1 MKIKLL
7 IAFMVLALVSC
18 SKDDDSASDNSGNGE
33 KKLNRIIQTD
43 FNENGSVKMTSQI
56 QFDDN
61 NKALSNLE
69 YDGDGVLS
77 TKRDFT
83 YNKSGQVETM
93 MYYTAATGIE
103 IPNYSHT
110 VTYKGDGRVE
120 SVSDSFISNGAAATS
135 SMDYVYN
142 ENSTIVMTRNF
153 SFGGAAITTFYLDTA
168 GSVYKKTDSAGTTE
182 QLIYAGKDV
191 QKYSTEMFSSTF
203 AYDNEHTPKGQQ
215 NNVVLN
221 QYNGNV
227 QNTLLLGGFTSFNLG
242 NTKYVM
248 QRTDNA
254 ADIYNYDY
262 QFDEEGYPVKIKCYK
277 NEDALPFSIREIYY
291 R

>member
-7 IAFMVLALVSC
+7 VAFMAIALVSC
-18 SKDDDSASDNSGNGE
+18 SKDDDSGSGNSGNGE

-61 NKALSNLE
+61 NKALSTLE

-103 IPNYSHT
+103 IPNYSYT

-153 SFGGAAITTFYLDTA
+153 SFGGATITTFYLDTA
-168 GSVYKKTDSAGTTE
+168 GSVYKKTDSAGTAE

-242 NTKYVM
+242 NTKYVT

-254 ADIYNYDY
+254 ADIYNYEY

-277 NEDALPFSIREIYY
+277 NEDVLPFSIREIYY

>member
-7 IAFMVLALVSC
+7 VAFMAIALVSC
-18 SKDDDSASDNSGNGE
+18 SKDDDSGSGNSGNGE

-61 NKALSNLE
+61 NKALSTLE

-103 IPNYSHT
+103 IPNYSYT

-153 SFGGAAITTFYLDTA
+153 SFGGATITTFYLDTA
-168 GSVYKKTDSAGTTE
+168 GSVYKKTDSAGTAE

-242 NTKYVM
+242 NTKYVI
-248 QRTDNA
+248 QRTDNG
-254 ADIYNYDY
+254 ADAYNYEY
-262 QFDEEGYPVKIKCYK
+262 QFDDEGYPVKVKCYK
-277 NEDALPFSIREIYY
+277 NKNVLPFSIREIYY

>member
-7 IAFMVLALVSC
+7 VAFMAIALVSC
-18 SKDDDSASDNSGNGE
+18 SKDDDSASDNSGNEE

-83 YNKSGQVETM
+83 YNKSGQIETM
-93 MYYTAATGIE
+93 MYYTAATGLE
-103 IPNYSHT
+103 IPNYSYT

-221 QYNGNV
+221 QYNGNI

-248 QRTDNA
+248 QRTDNGA
-254 ADIYNYDY
+254 EIYNYEY
-262 QFDEEGYPVKIKCYK
+262 QFDKEGYPVKVKCYK

>member
-1 MKIKLL
+1 MKTKLL
-7 IAFMVLALVSC
+7 VAFMAIALVSC
-18 SKDDDSASDNSGNGE
+18 SKDDDSASDNSGNEE

-83 YNKSGQVETM
+83 YNKRGQVETM
-93 MYYTAATGIE
+93 MYYTAATDIE
-103 IPNYSHT
+103 IPNYSYT

-191 QKYSTEMFSSTF
+191 QKYSTEMFFSTF

-221 QYNGNV
+221 QYNGNI

-242 NTKYVM
+242 NTKYVS
-248 QRTDNA
+248 QRTDND
-254 ADIYNYDY
+254 ADTYDYEY
-262 QFDEEGYPVKIKCYK
+262 QFDDDGYPVKLKCYK
-277 NEDALPFSIREIYY
+277 NKNVLPFSIREIYY
-291 R
+291 E